1 MAKITRRKFLDNSSK
16 AMMIGAGLAMMPASD
31 LFAQNEENKMFVHHV
46 YFWMKDPS
54 SATDR
59 EKLLKGLKSL
69 QKVETIKTYHVG
81 VPADTNRE
89 VIDRSYSFSLLLIFD
104 NKKDQ
109 DIYQEHPVHLQFVK
123 ECSETWK
130 KVIVY
135 DSVNA

>member
-16 AMMIGAGLAMMPASD
+16 AMLIGAGLAMLPAPD
-31 LFAQNEENKMFVHHV
+31 LLAQNEKQMFVHHV

-54 SATDR
+54 SSTDR
-59 EKLLKGLKSL
+59 EKLLQGLKTL

-109 DIYQEHPVHLQFVK
+109 EIYQAHPIHLQFVK
-123 ECSETWK
+123 DCSEIWK

-135 DSVNA
+135 DAVNA